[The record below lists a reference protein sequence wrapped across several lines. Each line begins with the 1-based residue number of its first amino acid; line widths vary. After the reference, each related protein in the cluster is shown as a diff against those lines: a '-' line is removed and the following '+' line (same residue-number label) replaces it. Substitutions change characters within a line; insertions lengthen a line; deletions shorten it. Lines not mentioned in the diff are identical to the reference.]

1 LIFIADSTLVL
12 PRHRAWKSIRYL
24 SLPTHRTPSD
34 SGMPDSKLFRDTRRS
49 FCLAARWIVHYRHC
63 TIDGAL
69 RLRST
74 AYDDGWVQRVGWRIT
89 LMAHHVDGVSPWTV
103 QRVGRCSAFDGAAR
117 WTVHDH
123 GWRSASALQNSPWQ
137 SAGFSRWGTL
147 STKRL
152 ETNPPPLPKALYHAH
167 LSPTRP
173 PPYTRRESG
182 PRRCGL
188 PI

>member
-1 LIFIADSTLVL
+1 
-12 PRHRAWKSIRYL
+12 
-24 SLPTHRTPSD
+24 
-34 SGMPDSKLFRDTRRS
+34 MPDSKLFRDTRRS

-117 WTVHDH
+117 STVQRV
-123 GWRSASALQNSPWQ
+123 GRCMTMGGAALQRCKTVPDSPPALAAEVLCPRKELKPTHRHYQ
-137 SAGFSRWGTL
+137 RRYTMRICPQPGPLPTLDANQGLAAAGFQ
-147 STKRL
+147 
-152 ETNPPPLPKALYHAH
+152 
-167 LSPTRP
+167 
-173 PPYTRRESG
+173 
-182 PRRCGL
+182 
-188 PI
+188 